1 MGGDFDDEDRDEEEG
16 EEDDDSSPW
25 VRILPWK
32 AMGDGLKA
40 IDDPIERAFT
50 VHLASL
56 WTLIDH
62 LTIWTLNNIVTI
74 WTSRPLLTYAFLL
87 QQMFFDTRNGILG
100 ARIGIAIF
108 AILVQKLVL

>member
-1 MGGDFDDEDRDEEEG
+1 MEDFDDEDRDEEEG

-62 LTIWTLNNIVTI
+62 LTIWTLNNLVTI
-74 WTSRPLLTYAFLL
+74 WTFRPLLTYAFLL
-87 QQMFFDTRNGILG
+87 QQMCFCDTRNAYGRRVILEY
-100 ARIGIAIF
+100 
-108 AILVQKLVL
+108 LVQ